1 MIKNNKNF
9 LFIILF
15 CIQTLSL
22 IGLINSISIYV
33 LEEAKEIPSSKN
45 NILSFIIKS
54 GVNEAI
60 NNDKYF
66 KIDSEIYDSSE
77 ILKKTQ
83 IECTIPKDPN
93 ADFGTRIDIK
103 CEIDLESTSNANKI
117 KFLEIIPDYNDR
129 DLTIIDRNNKV
140 LNQYLSFEKKAELK
154 PDYQFVAESI
164 KTIQCKENVLN
175 FGIKG
180 DIDKYWIKGFQF
192 NLTWNDNF
200 PFVAQCQCPDIYFS
214 PEATINC
221 TLEIKNN
228 ENFIYNL
235 NKGIQLKQKIYEAID
250 KDNKKV
256 IVKISIKGN
265 KAELELNELNCD
277 FGSYGQN
284 ERNDMDYNRKSNR
297 GSQYESSGSDKNQEE
312 IDKEE
317 ENQKKWEREKEEEK
331 RRKKEEEDREKEEEK
346 RRKEQQ
352 DYQKYMREREREK
365 EEEERRRKEQEDEQK
380 QREDRDRRNQNSN
393 YYNNYN
399 NNYNNNNRN
408 DFRGK
413 RNYENENDNNN
424 NYNNYNRQSNRGR
437 VNFHTSW
444 P

>member
-22 IGLINSISIYV
+22 LGLINSISIYV

-154 PDYQFVAESI
+154 PD
-164 KTIQCKENVLN
+164 
-175 FGIKG
+175 
-180 DIDKYWIKGFQF
+180 
-192 NLTWNDNF
+192 
-200 PFVAQCQCPDIYFS
+200 
-214 PEATINC
+214 
-221 TLEIKNN
+221 
-228 ENFIYNL
+228 
-235 NKGIQLKQKIYEAID
+235 
-250 KDNKKV
+250 
-256 IVKISIKGN
+256 
-265 KAELELNELNCD
+265 
-277 FGSYGQN
+277 
-284 ERNDMDYNRKSNR
+284 
-297 GSQYESSGSDKNQEE
+297 
-312 IDKEE
+312 
-317 ENQKKWEREKEEEK
+317 
-331 RRKKEEEDREKEEEK
+331 
-346 RRKEQQ
+346 
-352 DYQKYMREREREK
+352 
-365 EEEERRRKEQEDEQK
+365 
-380 QREDRDRRNQNSN
+380 
-393 YYNNYN
+393 
-399 NNYNNNNRN
+399 
-408 DFRGK
+408 
-413 RNYENENDNNN
+413 
-424 NYNNYNRQSNRGR
+424 
-437 VNFHTSW
+437 
-444 P
+444 

>member
-9 LFIILF
+9 LFIIIF

-60 NNDKYF
+60 NNEKYF
-66 KIDSEIYDSSE
+66 KIDSEIYNNNE
-77 ILKKTQ
+77 ILKKSQ
-83 IECTIPKDPN
+83 IECTIPKEPN

-117 KFLEIIPDYNDR
+117 KFLEFIPDYNDR
-129 DLTIIDRNNKV
+129 DLTIIDRNNKI
-140 LNQYLSFEKKAELK
+140 LSQYLSFEKKAELK

-164 KTIQCKENVLN
+164 KSIQCKENVLN

-192 NLTWNDNF
+192 NLTWNENF
-200 PFVAQCQCPDIYFS
+200 PFVSQCQCPDIYFS
-214 PEATINC
+214 SEVTINC

-235 NKGIQLKQKIYEAID
+235 NKGILLKQKIYEAID

-256 IVKISIKGN
+256 IVKISIKES
-265 KAELELNELNCD
+265 KPELELKELNCD
-277 FGSYGQN
+277 FGSYRQS

-297 GSQYESSGSDKNQEE
+297 GSQYEPSGSDKTSEKNQEE

-317 ENQKKWEREKEEEK
+317 ENQKRWEREKEEEK

-352 DYQKYMREREREK
+352 DYQKYMK
-365 EEEERRRKEQEDEQK
+365 IMKT
-380 QREDRDRRNQNSN
+380 
-393 YYNNYN
+393 YFFIY
-399 NNYNNNNRN
+399 
-408 DFRGK
+408 
-413 RNYENENDNNN
+413 
-424 NYNNYNRQSNRGR
+424 
-437 VNFHTSW
+437 
-444 P
+444 

>member
-9 LFIILF
+9 LFLILF

-175 FGIKG
+175 FGIKR
-180 DIDKYWIKGFQF
+180 DIDKFWIKGFQF

-200 PFVAQCQCPDIYFS
+200 PFEAQCQCPDIYFS

-235 NKGIQLKQKIYEAID
+235 NKGIQLKQKIYEALD

-256 IVKISIKGN
+256 IVKISIKDN

-277 FGSYGQN
+277 FDSYRQN

-317 ENQKKWEREKEEEK
+317 ENQKNGKEKKKKKKEEKKRRKIEK
-331 RRKKEEEDREKEEEK
+331 KKRKKEEK
-346 RRKEQQ
+346 
-352 DYQKYMREREREK
+352 
-365 EEEERRRKEQEDEQK
+365 
-380 QREDRDRRNQNSN
+380 
-393 YYNNYN
+393 NNKIIKN
-399 NNYNNNNRN
+399 I
-408 DFRGK
+408 
-413 RNYENENDNNN
+413 
-424 NYNNYNRQSNRGR
+424 
-437 VNFHTSW
+437 
-444 P
+444 